1 MAAGFLTTWSQ
12 DLVTFKEVS
21 VEFSQEEWALL
32 APTQKVLYRD
42 VMLENFRNLA
52 LVGYHLCKHSP
63 ITEVAQEELRPE
75 ERGILQNACT
85 DGVTQL
91 ESKDV
96 ILIFTRNDSCFLR
109 LGDLCEFQG
118 IKTAAAP
125 KQEETLQ
132 APTHPGE
139 NPLEC
144 NHCRKFFRK
153 NYHLIRTRY
162 CKGEKCY
169 KYKEYGKDFGYPS
182 ALRSHLSTHIGEKIL
197 KFRDCGKTFNQCNQH
212 LMSFKLHSSFSV
224 HEQIPAEE
232 KLHECS
238 DCGKRSSHSV
248 HKKMCTVK
256 ESSKCNGHGKVFPGP
271 LSLQICMRPHTG
283 EKAYECRDYGKAF
296 VFQSSLKK
304 HVRSHTGEKPYECNH
319 CRKSFSQSSHLNEC
333 GKAFTVLSS
342 LQKHMR
348 THTGEKPYECSDCGK
363 AFIDQ
368 SSLKKHTRSHT
379 GEKPYECN
387 HCGNS
392 FSTSSYLTV
401 HKRAHTG
408 EKTYACKECG
418 KAFRNSSCLRKPY
431 KCIQCGKAFSTSTN
445 LIMHKRIHTG
455 QKLCE

>member
-96 ILIFTRNDSCFLR
+96 ILMQN
-109 LGDLCEFQG
+109 
-118 IKTAAAP
+118 
-125 KQEETLQ
+125 

-139 NPLEC
+139 NPLELLTLERKFL
-144 NHCRKFFRK
+144 NSVIVEKLLIKSSLRKHCRT
-153 NYHLIRTRY
+153 LTR
-162 CKGEKCY
+162 EKS
-169 KYKEYGKDFGYPS
+169 E
-182 ALRSHLSTHIGEKIL
+182 
-197 KFRDCGKTFNQCNQH
+197 CNQH